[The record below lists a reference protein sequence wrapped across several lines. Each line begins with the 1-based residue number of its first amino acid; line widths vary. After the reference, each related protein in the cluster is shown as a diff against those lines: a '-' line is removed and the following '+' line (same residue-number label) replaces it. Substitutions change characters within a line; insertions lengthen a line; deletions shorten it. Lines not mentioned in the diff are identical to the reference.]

1 MSKDYK
7 EYDDLGV
14 RFIYPSNWFVQTE
27 TWDKGTYGITVDSP
41 EGSFWSLAIYPKE
54 VDLDAAAKQI
64 LGTLD
69 AEYDEIDQAEVKRYV
84 ADRVLTGYEV
94 NFFYLDLTSTAL
106 VLKFE
111 DENRGYVVYWQ
122 TCDRLALTGENLS
135 RADVF
140 DAMTHTLV
148 SNLTGQEVEYRGD
161 GDAEFDFGAPVDE
174 KARQIA
180 ENREFYRKKYE
191 RQRWEE
197 EETRRRE
204 ALDDEEIRRSLN
216 DENNDEARRRD
227 WVAADEK
234 LEDFLRVDDEET
246 DEAFEEFDEED
257 LDETF
262 EEFDDKETDEAFE
275 EADDEEEVDV
285 RD

>member
-41 EGSFWSLAIYPKE
+41 EGSFWSLAIYPKG

-69 AEYDEIDQAEVKRYV
+69 AEYEEMDQAEVKRYV

-135 RADVF
+135 RSDVF

-161 GDAEFDFGAPVDE
+161 ADVEFDFGAPVDE
-174 KARQIA
+174 KARRVA

-197 EETRRRE
+197 EENRRRE
-204 ALDDEEIRRSLN
+204 ALDDEEIRRNLN

-227 WVAADEK
+227 WLAADEK
-234 LEDFLRVDDEET
+234 LEDFLRVDEEET
-246 DEAFEEFDEED
+246 DEAFEEIDEEE
-257 LDETF
+257 L
-262 EEFDDKETDEAFE
+262 DEAFE
-275 EADDEEEVDV
+275 EIDEEEVDA

>member
-41 EGSFWSLAIYPKE
+41 EGSFWSLAIYPKG

-69 AEYDEIDQAEVKRYV
+69 AEYDEMDQAEVKRYV
-84 ADRVLTGYEV
+84 ADRVLTGYEI

-148 SNLTGQEVEYRGD
+148 SNLTGQEIEYRGGEKD
-161 GDAEFDFGAPVDE
+161 DEFDFDALGDE
-174 KARQIA
+174 KARRVA

-197 EETRRRE
+197 EEARRRE
-204 ALDDEEIRRSLN
+204 ELDDEEIRRSLN
-216 DENNDEARRRD
+216 DENNDETRLRD

-234 LEDFLRVDDEET
+234 LEDFLRADEESFG
-246 DEAFEEFDEED
+246 EAFEE
-257 LDETF
+257 
-262 EEFDDKETDEAFE
+262 
-275 EADDEEEVDV
+275 DEEEIDA

>member
-27 TWDKGTYGITVDSP
+27 TWDKGSYGITVDSP
-41 EGSFWSLAIYPKE
+41 EGSFWSLAIYPKG
-54 VDLDAAAKQI
+54 VDLDDAAKQI

-69 AEYDEIDQAEVKRYV
+69 AEYEEMDQAEVKRYV

-135 RADVF
+135 RSDVF

-161 GDAEFDFGAPVDE
+161 ADVEFDFGAPVDE
-174 KARQIA
+174 KERRVA

-191 RQRWEE
+191 RQRWEAE
-197 EETRRRE
+197 EARRRE
-204 ALDDEEIRRSLN
+204 ALDDEEIRRNLN
-216 DENNDEARRRD
+216 DENDVERQRRD
-227 WVAADEK
+227 WLAADEK

-246 DEAFEEFDEED
+246 DDAFEEIDEQELDDEAFEEFDEE
-257 LDETF
+257 
-262 EEFDDKETDEAFE
+262 
-275 EADDEEEVDV
+275 EEEVDV

>member
-41 EGSFWSLAIYPKE
+41 EGSFWSLAIYPKG

-69 AEYDEIDQAEVKRYV
+69 AEYDEIDQSGVKRYV

-111 DENRGYVVYWQ
+111 DERRGYVVYWQ

-135 RADVF
+135 RSDVF

-148 SNLTGQEVEYRGD
+148 SNLTGQEVEYWD
-161 GDAEFDFGAPVDE
+161 GENDEFDFPADE
-174 KARQIA
+174 KERRVA
-180 ENREFYRKKYE
+180 ENREFYRQKYE
-191 RQRWEE
+191 RQRWEA

-204 ALDDEEIRRSLN
+204 ELDDEEIRRN
-216 DENNDEARRRD
+216 FDDENDDEVRRRD
-227 WVAADEK
+227 WIAVDEK
-234 LEDFLRVDDEET
+234 LEDFLRVDDEEI
-246 DEAFEEFDEED
+246 DE
-257 LDETF
+257 
-262 EEFDDKETDEAFE
+262 
-275 EADDEEEVDV
+275 EEEVDL